1 MQRAICL
8 LLCALALGAE
18 QRPYRWYT
26 TDDGLVRNT
35 ITRIRRDPR
44 GFLWICTVE
53 GLSLFDGF
61 QFINYT
67 VGDGL
72 PDRRVYDIL
81 SSRDGTYWIA
91 TSGGLYR
98 FRPRRAL
105 ASGQN
110 QKPVFEPVSRLDGG
124 PGPALRMLLM
134 DSRGTIWA
142 GGFGGLFRLRPDSTG
157 LEAVAMSPQGLV
169 LSLYQDAKERVWIGS
184 VQGLYRFSESSGV
197 ATRVYMAGD
206 VSSIHMDRKGRLWI
220 GEYGL
225 TRLDADQDPPV
236 KVEHFGAETS
246 DAFGTRVFDIRESA
260 DGEFWIGAKGL
271 VHFLPE
277 GPTPRARKFRF
288 SAEWEDQFVYAVEI
302 GVGGDLW
309 AGVGRLGLVTAPRTP
324 LRVFTDADGL
334 PSTKV
339 MGMLPDQPAPLV
351 ITLDRSYS
359 WNEFDG
365 QRFHRIAPALP
376 PSVLGMGWAVGKIVL
391 QDRDREWW
399 VPSAFGLLHYPAAE
413 RATQLSGVLPKEVLT
428 AKDGILDKLV
438 LSVFEDSRGDL
449 WVGTVGGVAWRERST
464 GKWHSGVS
472 MELVGRNTAVETMVE
487 DRSGTVW
494 LGLEDAIARFRG
506 GKFEVLTRGIP
517 RGINCLFVDSK
528 GRLWIAASQ
537 EGLARIDRPE
547 DAEPAV
553 RRYGVADGIS
563 SADLSSIGEDLYGK
577 IYIAG
582 GRGVDRLDPDSG
594 YVKHIGPDGIK
605 GEPELVFRD
614 RSGAMWFA
622 SVYGLARYEPAAED
636 RVVAPPDPLFRSVRV
651 AGKRLM
657 VSDLGES
664 TLSLSLRPGETGL
677 DIELGA
683 VRLGA
688 GEKFR
693 YQYWLE
699 GAEKDRSPP
708 VDTPFISL
716 AGLSPGTYR
725 LLVRTVDDAG
735 VTSARYASM
744 DFEAIPQLWQRAWF
758 RLLLVAVV
766 LVSAVSFHMLRVR
779 RLLEMERIRSRI
791 AADLHDD
798 IGASLAQVAVL
809 SEVANRHAYDAVKVR
824 SQTEKIAS
832 ISRELV
838 GSMSDIVW
846 SISPTHDSLDDLIRR
861 MREFAEE
868 VLTARDIQLG
878 FEVSNANENVRLGI
892 EVRRHFFLI
901 FKEAVHNAARHSG
914 CSRVDVGLSVEGRWL
929 DLSIS
934 DDGRGLDAGK
944 SNGHGLANMRRRAEG
959 MRGVFE
965 VREGLLKG
973 ASIRV
978 RIPIDS

>member
-1 MQRAICL
+1 
-8 LLCALALGAE
+8 
-18 QRPYRWYT
+18 
-26 TDDGLVRNT
+26 
-35 ITRIRRDPR
+35 
-44 GFLWICTVE
+44 
-53 GLSLFDGF
+53 
-61 QFINYT
+61 
-67 VGDGL
+67 
-72 PDRRVYDIL
+72 
-81 SSRDGTYWIA
+81 
-91 TSGGLYR
+91 
-98 FRPRRAL
+98 
-105 ASGQN
+105 
-110 QKPVFEPVSRLDGG
+110 
-124 PGPALRMLLM
+124 
-134 DSRGTIWA
+134 
-142 GGFGGLFRLRPDSTG
+142 
-157 LEAVAMSPQGLV
+157 
-169 LSLYQDAKERVWIGS
+169 
-184 VQGLYRFSESSGV
+184 
-197 ATRVYMAGD
+197 
-206 VSSIHMDRKGRLWI
+206 
-220 GEYGL
+220 
-225 TRLDADQDPPV
+225 
-236 KVEHFGAETS
+236 
-246 DAFGTRVFDIRESA
+246 
-260 DGEFWIGAKGL
+260 
-271 VHFLPE
+271 
-277 GPTPRARKFRF
+277 
-288 SAEWEDQFVYAVEI
+288 
-302 GVGGDLW
+302 
-309 AGVGRLGLVTAPRTP
+309 
-324 LRVFTDADGL
+324 
-334 PSTKV
+334 
-339 MGMLPDQPAPLV
+339 
-351 ITLDRSYS
+351 
-359 WNEFDG
+359 
-365 QRFHRIAPALP
+365 
-376 PSVLGMGWAVGKIVL
+376 
-391 QDRDREWW
+391 
-399 VPSAFGLLHYPAAE
+399 
-413 RATQLSGVLPKEVLT
+413 
-428 AKDGILDKLV
+428 
-438 LSVFEDSRGDL
+438 
-449 WVGTVGGVAWRERST
+449 
-464 GKWHSGVS
+464 
-472 MELVGRNTAVETMVE
+472 
-487 DRSGTVW
+487 
-494 LGLEDAIARFRG
+494 
-506 GKFEVLTRGIP
+506 
-517 RGINCLFVDSK
+517 
-528 GRLWIAASQ
+528 
-537 EGLARIDRPE
+537 
-547 DAEPAV
+547 
-553 RRYGVADGIS
+553 
-563 SADLSSIGEDLYGK
+563 
-577 IYIAG
+577 
-582 GRGVDRLDPDSG
+582 
-594 YVKHIGPDGIK
+594 
-605 GEPELVFRD
+605 
-614 RSGAMWFA
+614 
-622 SVYGLARYEPAAED
+622 
-636 RVVAPPDPLFRSVRV
+636 
-651 AGKRLM
+651 M

-944 SNGHGLANMRRRAEG
+944 SNGHGLSNMRRRAEG